1 MTDRLRA
8 VFVLP
13 NCRAPDLSR
22 YRRRTSA
29 ACPGSRMR
37 PIAVGVA
44 VLLSGCAMGPDAVLR
59 TTPERS
65 DVLAGGYESL
75 ASSSYEAIEKTGE
88 TGLRKADLPAP
99 KTSKI
104 VLDPSG
110 VVYWELS
117 FKEVDAKATTV
128 SFSPTRNMWGSDA
141 GGAKKVWPAVQS
153 CVAVVQPPK
162 AQKRKLT
169 SPQ

>member
-1 MTDRLRA
+1 
-8 VFVLP
+8 
-13 NCRAPDLSR
+13 
-22 YRRRTSA
+22 
-29 ACPGSRMR
+29 MR

-44 VLLSGCAMGPDAVLR
+44 VLLN
-59 TTPERS
+59 
-65 DVLAGGYESL
+65 
-75 ASSSYEAIEKTGE
+75 
-88 TGLRKADLPAP
+88 
-99 KTSKI
+99 
-104 VLDPSG
+104 PSG

-141 GGAKKVWPAVQS
+141 GGAKKIWPAVQS

>member
-1 MTDRLRA
+1 
-8 VFVLP
+8 
-13 NCRAPDLSR
+13 
-22 YRRRTSA
+22 
-29 ACPGSRMR
+29 
-37 PIAVGVA
+37 
-44 VLLSGCAMGPDAVLR
+44 MGPDAVLP

-65 DVLAGGYESL
+65 EVLAGDYESL
-75 ASSSYEAIEKTGE
+75 ASCSYEAIEKTGE
-88 TGLRKADLPAP
+88 TGLRKADLPTS

-153 CVAVVQPPK
+153 CVAVVQPPESSE
-162 AQKRKLT
+162 AQT
-169 SPQ
+169 YFAAVTPSPLGRLSDARGLRSPPVAEHSLKCRRRPSGI

>member
-1 MTDRLRA
+1 MR
-8 VFVLP
+8 VLGIV
-13 NCRAPDLSR
+13 ALG
-22 YRRRTSA
+22 A
-29 ACPGSRMR
+29 ALG
-37 PIAVGVA
+37 
-44 VLLSGCAMGPDAVLR
+44 GCAMGPDAVLP

-65 DVLAGGYESL
+65 EVFAGDYESL
-75 ASSSYEAIEKTGE
+75 ASCSYEAIEKTGE
-88 TGLRKADLPAP
+88 TGLRKADLPAS

-153 CVAVVQPPK
+153 CVAAQPSVQPPK
-162 AQKRKLT
+162 AQKLKLRPRP
-169 SPQ
+169 SAGFVEGMG